1 MILFCTFVK
10 FDTLNRYSL
19 KIIDNLL
26 NPRKKKCWSIVLLLF
41 LTYVFGIKVFR
52 KFWRI
57 FQLHVLLVAKCM
69 EPLKKISLV
78 ALIPLVVSLIAVY
91 NGMKMF
97 MKLYILISSQLLK
110 LIHWLTCS
118 AH

>member
-1 MILFCTFVK
+1 MF
-10 FDTLNRYSL
+10 N
-19 KIIDNLL
+19 
-26 NPRKKKCWSIVLLLF
+26 
-41 LTYVFGIKVFR
+41 FGIKVFR

-91 NGMKMF
+91 NGMNTF
-97 MKLYILISSQLLK
+97 MKVHSQLSYEILFVG
-110 LIHWLTCS
+110 LE
-118 AH
+118 